1 MHMNLS
7 EYFLQHRPKPWYAF
21 GTRVEG
27 VHMGVPYVGTV
38 YGDNMRS
45 ELEGPMCTIHLDLPL
60 KAKGQPYVEY
70 IRVGYKSIKG
80 IRK

>member
-1 MHMNLS
+1 MTLS
-7 EYFLQHRPKPWYAF
+7 EYFEANRPKPRYAF

-60 KAKGQPYVEY
+60 RSKKGEPYASI
-70 IRVGYKSIKG
+70 IRVGYKSIKR
-80 IRK
+80 IRQ

>member
-1 MHMNLS
+1 MHMTLA
-7 EYFLQHRPKPWYAF
+7 EYFELNRPKPRYAF

-27 VHMGVPYVGTV
+27 QHMGVPFVGTV

-60 KAKGQPYVEY
+60 RVKKGEPYATI

-80 IRK
+80 LR